1 MNLASNLFHIGI
13 LGVIAGHAFG
23 MLTPHW
29 MYEAW
34 LPLDVKQ
41 KMAMFGGGAAGLM
54 CLVGGLLL
62 LKRRLFSPRIRATT
76 TAADILVMSVLVI
89 QCALGLATIPFS
101 AQHMDGSEMMKLVGW
116 AQSVVTFHGG
126 ASEHLDGVAFIFRMH
141 LVLGM
146 TLFVLF
152 PFSRLVHIWSV
163 PVEYLT
169 RRYQIVRARR

>member
-1 MNLASNLFHIGI
+1 
-13 LGVIAGHAFG
+13 
-23 MLTPHW
+23 

-89 QCALGLATIPFS
+89 QLI
-101 AQHMDGSEMMKLVGW
+101 
-116 AQSVVTFHGG
+116 
-126 ASEHLDGVAFIFRMH
+126 
-141 LVLGM
+141 
-146 TLFVLF
+146 
-152 PFSRLVHIWSV
+152 SRF
-163 PVEYLT
+163 T
-169 RRYQIVRARR
+169 RE